1 MGARFLEMPG
11 YKLPLNNVD
20 DFAQENFTLEV
31 KKPNSMSTTNAPLKV
46 GVVGLSTTGWASST
60 IAPSL
65 LDPDL
70 RKHIKLTAILTSRA
84 ESADASARKYS
95 ELTGSLVKPYH
106 GDAEQLISDPDVDFV
121 VVSVK
126 VLHHREVVEKSIARG
141 KAFFVEWPVGK
152 SLEETKELAR
162 LVKEKGLKNV
172 VGLQGRQSVITRKV
186 KRIIDSGKIG
196 KLMVVTV
203 NFLVPRELRLWA
215 PITTSNFAYSV
226 DRNNGATLLST
237 AAAQALDNVF
247 QAFGPLKRLSA
258 SGTTLYPTVT
268 VIDDNTNAP
277 TGVTLPSQFPDHI
290 TITGLLKDS
299 GAWITI
305 IIRQGH
311 PSTPGRTQLLWD
323 IDGEGGTLKVE
334 DTRPLGWVV
343 SAREPENVFL
353 NGDKLEWND
362 EEDGERAESVVP
374 FMKNTWLEFLKGKE
388 SGGRFADI
396 DDAVKLKE
404 ILFAIETSLDNDGR
418 WIDLE

>member
-1 MGARFLEMPG
+1 
-11 YKLPLNNVD
+11 
-20 DFAQENFTLEV
+20 
-31 KKPNSMSTTNAPLKV
+31 MSTTSTPLKV
-46 GVVGLSTTGWASST
+46 GVIGLSTTGWASFT

-65 LDPDL
+65 LDPEVG
-70 RKHIKLTAILTSRA
+70 KHIKLTAISTSRA

-106 GDAEQLISDPDVDFV
+106 GDTEQIISDPEVDFV

-126 VLHHREVVEKSIARG
+126 VLHHKEVVEKAIAHG

-152 SLEETKELAR
+152 SLEETRELAR

-172 VGLQGRQSVITRKV
+172 VGLPGRQSVTTRKV

-196 KLMVVTV
+196 KLVAVTV
-203 NFLVPRELRLWA
+203 NFLIPRELRLWA

-247 QAFGPLKRLSA
+247 QVFGPLKRLSA
-258 SGTTLYPTVT
+258 SGTTLYPTIT

-299 GAWITI
+299 NDSGAWITI

-323 IDGEGGTLKVE
+323 VDGEDGTLKVE

-343 SAREPENVFL
+343 SAREPESVFL

-388 SGGRFADI
+388 RGGRFADI
-396 DDAVKLKE
+396 DDAVRLKE
-404 ILFAIETSLDNDGR
+404 ILSAIETSLDNGGR